1 MVLTVTLA
9 MAYDG
14 VGFVLAGKAI
24 ARLPNREP
32 TKCYLPGIFT
42 SLAWAVFWG
51 TIGNVLTSCFM
62 ARKGQTA
69 PEIPSRTL

>member
-42 SLAWAVFWG
+42 SLAWRCFGVRLG
-51 TIGNVLTSCFM
+51 TF
-62 ARKGQTA
+62 
-69 PEIPSRTL
+69 